1 MKNKSKM
8 IAQNIAYIDPLGC
21 GSSIGYT
28 IIDRHRR
35 RSVDGEVQLTD
46 CNRIIQWSF
55 CYDDAIPK
63 IKKAIELLTEFSA
76 ALEIALKRKRRRKKR
91 VRS

>member
-8 IAQNIAYIDPLGC
+8 IAQNIAFIDPLGC

-28 IIDRHRR
+28 IIDRRR
-35 RSVDGEVQLTD
+35 LIDGEVRLTD
-46 CNRIIQWSF
+46 CNRMIQWSF